1 MMKKRPLVIGLV
13 VVSISAAAAA
23 SYGILRLSS
32 ENARLR
38 QDVADY
44 QRQLREQ
51 GETAARSRR
60 ELTEQTGEL
69 QQQLAESRNLFNSL
83 SSEVEELREQVSPD
97 YGRLLQQAREEAA
110 REQQAGGGSGTA
122 AARAMA
128 VDPETAR
135 AEAEA
140 RVPEL
145 YRDFM
150 AELGLDEEEQGQVLS
165 VLVEFEARRSQNR
178 ADLLAGNLSP
188 QQALDLFGAEALS
201 ASLSNL
207 LGGEQLAELQQ
218 YSNFLNRDSARLIYG
233 ETLSRM
239 GAALTGDASDLAL
252 QTVLDEL
259 YSEAGNYGALVGPD
273 GSMRTAHN
281 GQLAAYDRAR
291 EQLQGQLNP
300 EQMNQLDRFLDS
312 RRNGMDLVLEAT
324 VDEDGGLRLRN
335 ERVAAANLPD

>member
-1 MMKKRPLVIGLV
+1 MMEKRPLVIGLV
-13 VVSISAAAAA
+13 VVSIFAGAAAG
-23 SYGILRLSS
+23 YGVLRLGS

-38 QDVADY
+38 QDVAEY

-51 GETAARSRR
+51 GEAAARSRR
-60 ELTEQTGEL
+60 ELTGELGEL
-69 QQQLAESRNLFNSL
+69 QQQLAESGNLFSSL
-83 SSEVEELREQVSPD
+83 SSELEEMRGQVSPD
-97 YGRLLQQAREEAA
+97 YERLLRRAREEAA
-110 REQQAGGGSGTA
+110 REQRVGGPA

-150 AELGLDEEEQGQVLS
+150 AELGLGEEEQGQVLS
-165 VLVEFEARRSQNR
+165 ALVEFEARRSQNR
-178 ADLLAGNLSP
+178 ADLLAGNLTP
-188 QQALDLFGAEALS
+188 RQALDLFGAEALS
-201 ASLSNL
+201 ASLSDL
-207 LGGEQLAELQQ
+207 LGGDQLAELQQ
-218 YSNFLNRDSARLIYG
+218 YSNFLSRDSARLIYG

-239 GAALTGDASDLAL
+239 GAALTGDAGDLAL
-252 QTVLDEL
+252 QTVLDEI